1 MRNRMVI
8 GRAALALM
16 LVALY
21 GAMGCNSDKRQ
32 ASGVATQFLDAMKTG
47 SAESVK
53 PLLTKAAQAKLDSQ
67 MVTSVSGK
75 DKFASYSVGDTVIT
89 DQTAVVSATVT
100 DDKNV
105 TNPISVK
112 LKKEDS
118 NWKVYALSLNAG
130 TTAITLDFEHPE
142 DFMSAMLE
150 AMGKQM
156 GGAMKALGDGLK
168 KGMSGAK

>member
-8 GRAALALM
+8 GRAAIALM
-16 LVALY
+16 LVALF
-21 GAMGCNSDKRQ
+21 AVGCNSDKHQ
-32 ASGVATQFLDAMKTG
+32 ASGVASQFLDAMKTG
-47 SAESVK
+47 SPESVK

-67 MVTSVSGK
+67 MVTSISGK
-75 DKFASYSVGDTVIT
+75 DKFASYSISDTVVT
-89 DQTAVVSATVT
+89 DETAVVSATVT

-118 NWKVYALSLNAG
+118 SWKVYALGINAG

-150 AMGKQM
+150 AMGKQV
-156 GGAMKALGDGLK
+156 GGAMKALGDGFK